1 MTTVFTNISELLS
14 PDKSIKDALLVVTE
28 GQIAWLGHEANSPED
43 YSSADR
49 IDLGGK
55 GVIPALVDSH
65 THLVWAGD
73 RIREYEQRFKG
84 ESYEAILEAGGGIY
98 NTVKATQA
106 ASEEELLEL
115 AIERAKVFL
124 KGGVAT
130 LEVKS
135 GYGLEME
142 HELKMLRVVKEL
154 QSRVPQRI
162 VPTLLAH
169 VIPKGW
175 HRDDYVAMFCRD
187 LIPEV
192 KRQDLAEAVDVFC
205 DRGAFTVAETRQIFE
220 AALAHGLKLKA
231 HAEQLEHTG
240 ATKLVAEMGGLSADH
255 LERCT
260 REDWTALAASGTVGT
275 LLPGATVIL
284 KKPFPDG
291 RAAVDAGVKLAVA
304 TDFNPG
310 SSPLNSMFLALQL
323 AMALGGLSLQEA
335 LTAGTKHAADALGR
349 RDLGRLEPGCAADF
363 IVLNHADPRHGL
375 YTWGHADVAD
385 VYVAGVSRNAVLN

>member
-1 MTTVFTNISELLS
+1 MTSVFTNISELLS
-14 PDKSIKDALLVVTE
+14 PDKSIDKAALVASDGKIDWVGTE
-28 GQIAWLGHEANSPED
+28 IDLPED
-43 YSSADR
+43 YSSTRR

-55 GVIPALVDSH
+55 GVIPALIDSH
-65 THLVWAGD
+65 THLIWAGD
-73 RIREYEQRFKG
+73 RIHEYEQRSRG
-84 ESYEAILEAGGGIY
+84 DSYEDILEAGGGIY
-98 NTVKATQA
+98 NTVKATQG

-115 AIERAKVFL
+115 AIKRAKIFL

-142 HELKMLRVVKEL
+142 HELKMLHVAQKLKEYV
-154 QSRVPQRI
+154 QQRI
-162 VPTLLAH
+162 IPTLLAH
-169 VIPKGW
+169 VIPKRW
-175 HRDDYVAMFCRD
+175 NRDDYVAMFCEE

-205 DRGAFTVAETRQIFE
+205 DKGAFTIDETRKIFE
-220 AALAHGLKLKA
+220 AALEHDLKIKA

-240 ATKLVAEMGGLSADH
+240 ATKLVAEMNGLSADH
-255 LERCT
+255 LEQCT
-260 REDWTALAASGTVGT
+260 PEDWAALFTSGTVGT
-275 LLPGATVIL
+275 ILPGATVLL

-291 RAAVDAGVKLAVA
+291 RTAIDAGVKLAVA

-310 SSPLNSMFLALQL
+310 SSPMNSMFLAMQL

-335 LTAGTKHAADALGR
+335 LAAGTKHAASALGR
-349 RDLGRLEPGCAADF
+349 DDLGRLERGCAADF
-363 IVLNHADPRHGL
+363 IVMNHVNPRYGL

-385 VYVAGVSRNAVLN
+385 VYMAGVNSNA